1 MMNLPNRI
9 SSGSWHEGHVQGI
22 AVDTERGFV
31 YYSFTTILLKTDLLG
46 TPLGSVE
53 NLVGHLGCITLD
65 SEKNM
70 VYGSLELKH
79 DAIGNSIVN
88 RTGKALAEEDSF
100 YLVAFDLSK
109 IDRMGM
115 DAEKDGAMRA
125 VYLGDVVKDY
135 METDEVSGK
144 PHRYG
149 CSGIDGTA
157 LGPVFGATQDSPN
170 KIMVAYGVYGDTER
184 KDNDYQV
191 ILQYDHS
198 VIEQYALPL
207 DQANP
212 HHNGPATAEAR
223 YFFFTGNTRY
233 GIQNLEYDPHSGNW
247 FVAVYQGSK
256 ETYSNFPLFVID
268 GSAAPK
274 MQSLWGRQGESGL
287 VLSSAKL
294 GEMDLCGKVW
304 GSRFPYGQ
312 TGMMALGNGEF
323 YFSQPH
329 SIKEE
334 RSYSSEVVKY
344 RLDLESSELFKKI

>member
-1 MMNLPNRI
+1 MKLPNQI
-9 SSGSWHEGHVQGI
+9 LSGNWREGHVQGI

-31 YYSFTTILLKTDLLG
+31 YYSFTTILLKTDLCG
-46 TPLGSVE
+46 NPLGCVE
-53 NLVGHLGCITLD
+53 NLVGHLGCITFD
-65 SEKNM
+65 AEKNAI
-70 VYGSLELKH
+70 YGSLELKH

-100 YLVAFDLSK
+100 YLVSFDLSK

-115 DAEKDGAMRA
+115 DAEKDSVMRA

-157 LGPVFGATQDSPN
+157 LGPVFGADKNSPK
-170 KIMVAYGVYGDTER
+170 KIMVAYGVYGDIER

-191 ILQYDHS
+191 ILQYDRAD
-198 VIEQYALPL
+198 IDCYALPL

-212 HHNGPATAEAR
+212 HHNGPETAEAR

-233 GIQNLEYDPHSGNW
+233 GIQNLEYDSHSGNW
-247 FVAVYQGSK
+247 LVAVYQGSK
-256 ETYSNFPLFVID
+256 ETYSNFPLFMID
-268 GSAAPK
+268 GSVAP
-274 MQSLWGRQGESGL
+274 QNQALWGRQGEMGL
-287 VLSSAKL
+287 VLTSAKF

-312 TGMMALGNGEF
+312 TGVMSLGNGEF

-329 SIKEE
+329 SIKEQKQ
-334 RSYSSEVVKY
+334 YSSTVVKY
-344 RLDLESSELFKKI
+344 RFDPDAPELFVEL